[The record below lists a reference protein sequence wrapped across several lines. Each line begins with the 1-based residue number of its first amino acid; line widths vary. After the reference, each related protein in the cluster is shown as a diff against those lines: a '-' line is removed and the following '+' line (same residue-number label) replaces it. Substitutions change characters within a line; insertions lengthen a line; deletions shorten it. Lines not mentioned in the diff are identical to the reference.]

1 MPSKSCFFES
11 GFNRWFI
18 TINVYMVFVYTKFIF
33 HNYLGFTISF
43 ELCCKL
49 SIKSSLNVFTS
60 SSISSLILLLKFFP
74 GEGKLRLSS
83 RGRNSCAHCVPKHHI
98 AHTDIFTLFIPST
111 PKIFR
116 FIDDVKF
123 YLRCYYFNVVCI
135 IVDNKVF
142 ILPLIIFSPIFIS
155 LASFSF

>member
-74 GEGKLRLSS
+74 GEGSS
-83 RGRNSCAHCVPKHHI
+83 VCLPVGAIV
-98 AHTDIFTLFIPST
+98 AHTAFRNTILLILIIFTLFIPST